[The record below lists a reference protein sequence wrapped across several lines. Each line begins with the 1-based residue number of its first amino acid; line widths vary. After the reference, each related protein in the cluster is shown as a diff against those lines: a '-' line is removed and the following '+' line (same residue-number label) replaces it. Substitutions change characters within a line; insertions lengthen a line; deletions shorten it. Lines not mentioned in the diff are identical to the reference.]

1 MMKVIEDINKL
12 DTSKIGYKDIFEIIN
27 NHNLYDVVVYYH
39 DEIIL
44 VKNLT
49 IDDLINLI
57 NKEDFKNERK

>member
-1 MMKVIEDINKL
+1 MIVIEDINKL
-12 DTSKIGYKDIFEIIN
+12 DTSKIGYRDIFDIIIN
-27 NHNLYDVVVYYH
+27 KDLYEVIVYYH

-57 NKEDFKNERK
+57 NKED

>member
-1 MMKVIEDINKL
+1 MKVIEDINKL
-12 DTSKIGYKDIFEIIN
+12 DTSKIGYRDIFDIIIN
-27 NHNLYDVVVYYH
+27 KDLYEVIVYYH

-57 NKEDFKNERK
+57 NKED